1 MVFVMSAKK
10 TKTFNK
16 LTMFFFN
23 WRIIINVKKERKE
36 KTVVNKIF
44 LSYVFKMCI
53 GVELIA

>member
-1 MVFVMSAKK
+1 MSAKK